1 MVRFGIVVIV
11 AACVTLLC
19 HSNVESAQTDTHT
32 VECQGHSTSAPPVRF
47 RTGKRF
53 VEALDRL
60 MAISWQERRL
70 RPGLRQLSESREV
83 AVLLDRRI
91 DPEQVLTLGLAQV
104 SLREVLKTIASECD
118 ANVTIVGNTVYVG
131 PASLAARLRTIV
143 EIRSR
148 ELVVA
153 AAVSGEKRGLEL
165 LRRSTLTWQDF
176 DRPADIVAGVCRTA
190 GLQVDAV
197 AGKVSGLDASARLPV
212 EIPHDLWAGADIPQ
226 ATITEKLTLVLA
238 QFDLS
243 FEWQPGADV
252 IRLVPAPENP
262 AVQRTWTLLSRGSR
276 TRAEDV
282 QRRFRSLPQRL
293 DGSRLSMTGTVEQL
307 EDVDRLLYPERY
319 RPRTNP
325 RSPVPGQL
333 SFTLEIRGRLGSL
346 LKGIA
351 AKSDIDFE
359 YDPAALTDAGIQLDR
374 NVEIR
379 MKNASLKE
387 LCEALFKDSRID
399 WEIDGHTVTLTPLR
413 QF

>member
-1 MVRFGIVVIV
+1 
-11 AACVTLLC
+11 
-19 HSNVESAQTDTHT
+19 
-32 VECQGHSTSAPPVRF
+32 
-47 RTGKRF
+47 
-53 VEALDRL
+53 
-60 MAISWQERRL
+60 
-70 RPGLRQLSESREV
+70 
-83 AVLLDRRI
+83 
-91 DPEQVLTLGLAQV
+91 
-104 SLREVLKTIASECD
+104 
-118 ANVTIVGNTVYVG
+118 
-131 PASLAARLRTIV
+131 
-143 EIRSR
+143 
-148 ELVVA
+148 
-153 AAVSGEKRGLEL
+153 
-165 LRRSTLTWQDF
+165 
-176 DRPADIVAGVCRTA
+176 
-190 GLQVDAV
+190 
-197 AGKVSGLDASARLPV
+197 
-212 EIPHDLWAGADIPQ
+212 
-226 ATITEKLTLVLA
+226 
-238 QFDLS
+238 
-243 FEWQPGADV
+243 
-252 IRLVPAPENP
+252 
-262 AVQRTWTLLSRGSR
+262 
-276 TRAEDV
+276 AEDV